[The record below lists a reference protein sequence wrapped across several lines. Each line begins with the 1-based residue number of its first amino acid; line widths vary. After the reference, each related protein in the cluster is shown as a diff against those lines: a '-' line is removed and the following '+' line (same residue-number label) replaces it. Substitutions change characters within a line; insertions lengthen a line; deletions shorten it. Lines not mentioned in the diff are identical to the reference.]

1 MTMDRIAT
9 NPNPVRPVPVTTEVE
24 VSTPLDRVR
33 WTSVIAGF
41 FTVLATIIVLT
52 VLGAA
57 IGLSTIDANN
67 PDGFALGASIYS
79 AIIALIAFLAGGYM
93 AARTAAVSGS
103 SNGILNGGMV
113 WIITIP
119 ILVFVLG
126 NGIGSLLGTAV
137 DLTTKAATVGAAV
150 VAPAVGEVAGE
161 VAANPAGA
169 ATVVAG
175 AVDSAGAA
183 TAVAGANGA
192 LAEATAEAGDVV
204 GAVQDQAQS
213 AVATVQTQID
223 DITPAQV
230 ERTAQDAS
238 GIAWVTLLA
247 LGLSAAAAIGGGY
260 AGARSYPVTTTRI
273 RT

>member
-1 MTMDRIAT
+1 MTVDRIAT
-9 NPNPVRPVPVTTEVE
+9 NPVRPVTPVTTEVS
-24 VSTPLDRVR
+24 VNAPLDRVR
-33 WTSVIAGF
+33 WTSIIAGF

-52 VLGAA
+52 VLGVA
-57 IGLSTIDANN
+57 IGLSTVDANN
-67 PDGFALGASIYS
+67 PDGLVLGASIYS
-79 AIIALIAFLAGGYM
+79 AIIALIAFLAGGYI

-103 SNGILNGGMV
+103 SNGVLNGGMV

-137 DLTTKAATVGAAV
+137 DLTTKAATVGAQV
-150 VAPAVGEVAGE
+150 VAPAVGAVAGE
-161 VAANPAGA
+161 VAENP
-169 ATVVAG
+169 
-175 AVDSAGAA
+175 AGAA
-183 TAVAGANGA
+183 TAVAGAVDTTGA
-192 LAEATAEAGDVV
+192 ATAVAGVDGAVAEATTEAGDVA
-204 GAVQDQAQS
+204 GTVQEQAQS

-260 AGARSYPVTTTRI
+260 AGARTYPVTTTRI
-273 RT
+273 RS